1 MKPTYLAALDE
12 YFCEQYSDYVK
23 LSALEGYVMPEVVYV
38 AADGNVNRRDSAIM
52 RLCRQQG
59 RDELLQTLKN
69 GLADTDFTFSFTFRP
84 FMEKLRDISRKYT
97 FAKVLPSCLSR
108 CHETVQS
115 AGEKLDLP
123 EKVWQGLVKGKLYP
137 EKNTVIALAL
147 VCRMGE
153 HEVNAL
159 FNVCGFRFD
168 LTSVRDIVA
177 EYLIKQKIFNEQMR
191 DDCLAE
197 YKITNLPIK
206 RKGAE
211 NA

>member
-23 LSALEGYVMPEVVYV
+23 LSALSGYVMPEVVYV
-38 AADGNVNRRDSAIM
+38 AADGNVNRRDSSIM
-52 RLCRQQG
+52 RLSRQPKC
-59 RDELLQTLKN
+59 DELLQTMKD
-69 GLADTDFTFSFTFRP
+69 GMVDTDYTFSFCFRP
-84 FMEKLRDISRKYT
+84 FREKMRDMRRKHT
-97 FAKVLPSCLSR
+97 FAKILPQCLSR
-108 CHETVQS
+108 CHETVAS
-115 AGEKLDLP
+115 AGEKLDVSP
-123 EKVWQGLVKGKLYP
+123 KVWQGIVKGKLYP

-168 LTSVRDIVA
+168 MTSVRDVVT

-191 DDCLAE
+191 DNCLAE

-206 RKGAE
+206 RKSGE